1 MEMRKSLSRVP
12 LPDTLKDLTALL
24 RNVVLART
32 NSTMLD
38 DDAVY
43 VPRFCR
49 GGMSSGHISL
59 RFWEQKGIP
68 AIVQRAEWLREMWGT
83 GERAKV
89 SLVHGFYVFMLRE
102 QR

>member
-12 LPDTLKDLTALL
+12 LPDTLKELTALL

-32 NSTMLD
+32 NSSMLD

-43 VPRFCR
+43 IPRFCR

-59 RFWEQKGIP
+59 RFWEQKAIP
-68 AIVQRAEWLREMWGT
+68 SIVERAGWLREMWG
-83 GERAKV
+83 GGA
-89 SLVHGFYVFMLRE
+89 G
-102 QR
+102 